1 MCTHIHVILDANV
14 VFGERLDFGDLPKK
28 GALRILNAK
37 VDPDRDACINV
48 EQEMLDF
55 IIGFEF
61 SG

>member
-1 MCTHIHVILDANV
+1 MGTHIHVILDANV

-48 EQEMLDF
+48 E
-55 IIGFEF
+55 
-61 SG
+61 